1 MIHSIKKD
9 IRASKEIEINMR
21 KGECSSYK
29 DESANI
35 CPNDKNEVL
44 DNKES
49 ESDSDA
55 TPSLGIIPFGNKLR
69 VDEKDIKG
77 I

>member
-1 MIHSIKKD
+1 
-9 IRASKEIEINMR
+9 MR
-21 KGECSSYK
+21 KGECYSYE
-29 DESANI
+29 DESANT
-35 CPNDKNEVL
+35 CLNDKNEVS

-49 ESDSDA
+49 DV

-77 I
+77 IQGGFLLKHQRCANLFPLVHHDY